1 MIVLTLSFLFNDEL
15 ACRLCVLRIIREN
28 DLLDVVVEGEAST
41 NAFEGYGVLTTGPGW
56 RTADGHGFVFSI
68 VGSSVLN
75 CGNVGWLS
83 IENIWAAS
91 WRGYGRWIGLGELQY
106 GAG

>member
-75 CGNVGWLS
+75 CGMSVGCRLKTF
-83 IENIWAAS
+83 
-91 WRGYGRWIGLGELQY
+91 GRR
-106 GAG
+106 AGGDMVDG